1 MPTILII
8 EDDKVI
14 ADFMKVVLE
23 KENHTTY
30 VAHSALEGLSM
41 YRMWPIDIILL
52 DLGLPDQDG
61 LELLKQIRKDS
72 EVPIIVISARDDELT
87 KVEALDL
94 GADDYITKPFGTPE
108 LLARIRTTLRHY
120 NKYVKTTESVK
131 QIENGTLCIDIEHHV
146 VKKND
151 QVIHLTPIEYKIV
164 RLLAEN
170 MGKVLTHSFIS
181 KKIWG
186 PYTNESKTLRV
197 NMSNIRKKIENNPLE
212 PEYIMTEIG
221 IGYRMVEQ
229 NENTH

>member
-1 MPTILII
+1 MPTLLVI
-8 EDDKVI
+8 EDDQVI

-23 KENHTTY
+23 KENYQVFET
-30 VAHSALEGLSM
+30 HSALEGLSTF
-41 YRMWPIDIILL
+41 RMWSIDLILL

-61 LELLKQIRKDS
+61 LELLNQIRKDS
-72 EVPIIVISARDDELT
+72 DIPIIIISARDDEQT
-87 KVEALDL
+87 KVKALDI

-120 NKYVKTTESVK
+120 NQYSKITESIK
-131 QIENGTLCIDIEHHV
+131 RIDNGALCIDIEHHNV
-146 VKKND
+146 TKNN
-151 QVIHLTPIEYKIV
+151 QKIHLTPIEYKIV
-164 RLLAEN
+164 QLLAEN

-186 PYTNESKTLRV
+186 PFTNESKTLRV
-197 NMSNIRKKIENNPLE
+197 NMSNIRKKIEANPLD

-221 IGYRMVEQ
+221 IGYRMVEH